1 MAIMKITQYP
11 SIAIVAALLL
21 CSGLSSCK
29 KFLVEDPKD
38 LVAVSN
44 FYTTQDDAISAV
56 NSIYAYLGSTSTGNT
71 AGVYHSSFWVA
82 IGLASDNME
91 NNQAGAPDMDQL
103 ANFTY
108 GPENATLLDVWQK
121 HYKTITIANIAI
133 SRIPKI
139 NMDTVLRSRLVNE
152 ARFLRGLLYFNLV
165 RMYGSIP
172 LIVHEDAPVDPKPAN
187 VDDIYTQ
194 IISDLTA
201 AEALPAQYPIGNG
214 RGRAT
219 SGAAKAIL
227 AKVYLT
233 RKSWDQSAKLAK
245 EVIDSKQYAL
255 WADYADVFKLS
266 SRNGKEAIFSV
277 GFGDGGGKIS
287 FWEVGQFLVRLLPKE
302 LSAEGVQN
310 AQGWQ
315 VPTQALYDSFN
326 PDDERRAVTF
336 ITDIHN
342 ADGSITHIKP
352 YIRKYWDS
360 AAEPLGNG
368 TANDFPVIRYSD
380 VLLMYAEA
388 SNELEK
394 TADGLHYLNEVH
406 RRAFGYPIDQPSP
419 VDYINLSQDALR
431 KAIWQ
436 ERRREFVAEGQEWF
450 MLARDGTLETQVP
463 LGKSG
468 VVPQQKNYLFPL
480 PQRELDLNANLKQ
493 NNGY

>member
-1 MAIMKITQYP
+1 MKKYQYP
-11 SIAIVAALLL
+11 VIAFAVICVVAA
-21 CSGLSSCK
+21 GLSSCR
-29 KFLVEDPKD
+29 KFLEEDPKD

-44 FYTTQDDAISAV
+44 FYTTEEDAVSAV
-56 NSIYAYLGSTSTGNT
+56 NSIYAYLGSTSTGTT
-71 AGVYHSSFWVA
+71 AGVYHSAFWVA

-103 ANFTY
+103 ATFTY
-108 GPENATLLDVWQK
+108 GPQNATLLDIWQK

-133 SRIPKI
+133 ARIPKI
-139 NMDTVLRSRLVNE
+139 NMDTALRSRLVNE

-165 RMYGSIP
+165 RMFGSVP
-172 LIVHEDAPVDPKPAN
+172 LVLGEDVPVDPKPAS
-187 VDDIYTQ
+187 VEDIYTQ
-194 IISDLTA
+194 IVSDLRA
-201 AEALPAQYPIGNG
+201 AENLPASYPAGNG

-219 SGAAKAIL
+219 LGAARAIL

-233 RKSWDQSAKLAK
+233 RKDWTQCASLAMD
-245 EVIDSKQYAL
+245 VINSGEYAL
-255 WADYADVFKLS
+255 WDDYADVFKLS

-315 VPTQALYDSFN
+315 VPTQSLYDSYD
-326 PDDERRAVTF
+326 PDDQRRAVTF

-342 ADGSITHIKP
+342 ADGSITHIRP

-368 TANDFPVIRYSD
+368 TANDFPVIRYAD

-388 SNELEK
+388 SNELGH
-394 TADGLHYLNEVH
+394 TADAVTYLNKVH
-406 RRAFGYPIDQPSP
+406 RRAYGYPVDQPSP
-419 VDYINLSQDALR
+419 ADYTGLSQDACR

-436 ERRREFVAEGQEWF
+436 ERRWEFVAEGQEWF
-450 MLARDGTLETQVP
+450 MLVRDGTLETQVP
-463 LGKSG
+463 LSKPG

-480 PQRELDLNANLKQ
+480 PQRELDLNNNLLQ
-493 NNGY
+493 NDGY

>member
-1 MAIMKITQYP
+1 MKIFKYP
-11 SIAIVAALLL
+11 SVAALAL
-21 CSGLSSCK
+21 CMVFGCLASCR
-29 KFLVEDPKD
+29 KFLEEDPKN
-38 LVAVSN
+38 LVAESN
-44 FYTTQDDAISAV
+44 YYTTQDDAISAV
-56 NSIYAYLGSTSTGNT
+56 NSVYAYLGSTSTGTT

-82 IGLASDNME
+82 IGLASDNMA

-108 GPENATLLDVWQK
+108 GPQNATLLDIWQK

-133 SRIPKI
+133 TRIPRI
-139 NMDTVLRSRLVNE
+139 DMDTVLRSRLVNE

-165 RMYGSIP
+165 RMFGSVP
-172 LIVHEDAPVDPKPAN
+172 LLVKEDPPVDPKPAS
-187 VDDIYTQ
+187 VDDIYNQ
-194 IISDLTA
+194 ITEDLSA
-201 AEALPAQYPIGNG
+201 AEALPASYPVGNG

-233 RKSWDQSAKLAK
+233 RKNYQQAAALAK
-245 EVIDSKQYAL
+245 EVIDSKQYSL
-255 WADYADVFKLS
+255 WADFADVFKLS

-315 VPTQALYDSFN
+315 IPTQALYDSYN
-326 PDDERRAVTF
+326 PDDQRRTVTF
-336 ITDIHN
+336 ITDVHN
-342 ADGSITHIKP
+342 SDGSITHIRP

-360 AAEPLGNG
+360 AAEPQGNG
-368 TANDFPVIRYSD
+368 TANDFPVIRYAD

-388 SNELEK
+388 MNELGN
-394 TADGLHYLNEVH
+394 TAVALDYLNQVH
-406 RRAFGYPIDQPSP
+406 RRAYGYPVDQPSP
-419 VDYINLSQDALR
+419 VDYTGLSQDALR

-436 ERRREFVAEGQEWF
+436 ERRWEFVAEGQEWF
-450 MLARDGTLETQVP
+450 MLARSGTLETAVP
-463 LGKSG
+463 LAKPG
-468 VVPQQKNYLFPL
+468 VTPQQKNYLFPL

-493 NNGY
+493 NTGY